1 MSALE
6 LKEMVQTLISDFEKN
21 IIGKDGYE
29 AYKLAHAFDNDIGL
43 MCRRRFW
50 EGDPQYNSIMWDTDA
65 MRDEIYNELEDLLS
79 KNSIPIQM
87 INAKT
92 NIKLQNIA
100 KDYKE
105 LTGKDTT
112 DNRYSLG
119 GLLHHKYEFPLS
131 QEISKQYKE
140 LKDEFIQELLHLYLE
155 VFKTIKTWFQ
165 EKDKITVESL
175 VENFKVQIEDYENEM
190 EKDEDADEDTGELH
204 WRTIVFTQ
212 DIEAMIDEEDKK
224 KPWDNEVFASRD
236 ELLKKARNG
245 IFVSFDKVQK
255 ALDEKLE
262 GNEDF
267 LVKLKAALGL

>member
-6 LKEMVQTLISDFEKN
+6 LKEMIQTLISDFEKN

-29 AYKLAHAFDNDIGL
+29 AYKLAHAFEYDIGL

-50 EGDPQYNSIMWDTDA
+50 EGDPQYNSIIWETDA

-79 KNSIPIQM
+79 GYASSFM
-87 INAKT
+87 TINENAR
-92 NIKLQNIA
+92 IKLQNIA

-105 LTGKDTT
+105 LTGKDAT
-112 DNRYSLG
+112 DNHVFGY
-119 GLLHHKYEFPLS
+119 LLHHKHEFPLS

-140 LKDEFIQELLHLYLE
+140 LKDGYIQELFHQYLE
-155 VFKTIKTWFQ
+155 VFKNIKTWFE

-175 VENFKVQIEDYENEM
+175 VENFKVFIEDYENEM
-190 EKDEDADEDTGELH
+190 KKEEDTGELH
-204 WRTIVFTQ
+204 WRTILFTQ
-212 DIEAMIDEEDKK
+212 DIVVMLDEEDRK

-236 ELLKKARNG
+236 KLLKKAQNG